1 MTGMTALL
9 YFTAWTLI
17 LMFTYVNYRVL
28 LTLTGKKPANSWTRN
43 QPNDDPAFVTRV
55 QHAHYNAVE
64 NLPVFAAIVLAA
76 AALGKSAV
84 VDAVAVWVLYL
95 RLAQSGVHMIGTS
108 AALVFV
114 RAVLF
119 TGQVVLFFYM
129 IWGLLHAAA

>member
-9 YFTAWTLI
+9 LFTAWTLL

-28 LTLTGKKPANSWTRN
+28 LTLTGKKPANSWPRG

-55 QHAHYNAVE
+55 QNAHYNCVE

-84 VDAVAVWVLYL
+84 VDSVAAYVLYF
-95 RLAQSGVHMIGTS
+95 RLAQSGVHLIGTS
-108 AALVFV
+108 ATLVFI
-114 RAVLF
+114 RAVFFTVQALLF
-119 TGQVVLFFYM
+119 LYM
-129 IWGLLHAAA
+129 IWGLLHGAA